1 MAERPGEGVDPDA
14 TVAIPPRKPEAGPAV
29 DPDAT
34 VSMPLPL
41 SVPNVVPD
49 PDRDPDAT
57 IAIPASARAQP
68 AAVQA
73 ASASA
78 AEPDPEATDPMARS
92 PFFLPPDPEAT
103 VAIPP
108 RPAKPA
114 APLAA
119 PALDPDATIAIPTPG
134 KRRNPFAPK
143 PGRDAVRAD
152 LAALGGLN
160 PLVEAANPIL
170 GAVPQIRQSLR
181 HPDSGGLRDSLAE
194 QLDTFEAAAGFA
206 GADAEAIQVAR
217 HALCALLDE
226 SASRTPWG
234 ASWSENGL
242 VRILLDGDTT
252 GTKFF
257 GDLDR
262 ALEAPLANGD
272 LLEFFYACLALG
284 YEGKHRNAEGGREA
298 LEAIRLRLH
307 AQVAVRRPP
316 ATDGE
321 LSANW
326 RGVTTR
332 SRRIPGALLLWGL
345 ASALAL
351 LLVVLYLAFSASLG
365 MLSDPVARDL
375 AQLKPPAAPA
385 PVVAAAAAA
394 SGATAER
401 VAVHLAEAI
410 KAGQVAVTEDAQ
422 RSTIILRS
430 DRLFASGS
438 ARLEAG
444 LEPVVVRI
452 AEVLERV
459 PGAILVTGHTDD
471 LPIRSARFHS
481 NWELSTAR
489 AQSVVK
495 LMASKVSDPARLKAE
510 GVADSQPV
518 GPNDSEANRSR
529 NRRVVI
535 ILRSVP

>member
-14 TVAIPPRKPEAGPAV
+14 TVAMPALKPDAGPAV

-34 VSMPLPL
+34 VSMP
-41 SVPNVVPD
+41 VPVPVRGSAPAPD
-49 PDRDPDAT
+49 PDDTVSGPVPIVAEPDPDAT
-57 IAIPASARAQP
+57 
-68 AAVQA
+68 
-73 ASASA
+73 
-78 AEPDPEATDPMARS
+78 DPIARS
-92 PFFLPPDPEAT
+92 PFYLPPDPEAT
-103 VAIPP
+103 IAMPP
-108 RPAKPA
+108 RPEKPA
-114 APLAA
+114 AARAA
-119 PALDPDATIAIPTPG
+119 PVLDPEATIAIPTPG
-134 KRRNPFAPK
+134 RRRNPFAPK

-152 LAALGGLN
+152 LGALGGLN

-181 HPDSGGLRDSLAE
+181 HPDSGALRDSLAE

-234 ASWSENGL
+234 ASWAGNGL
-242 VRILLDGDTT
+242 VRILLDGDAS
-252 GTKFF
+252 GAKFF
-257 GDLDR
+257 DDLER

-284 YEGKHRNAEGGREA
+284 YEGRYRGAEGGREA
-298 LEAIRLRLH
+298 LDAIRLRLH
-307 AQVAVRRPP
+307 AQVGVRRPR
-316 ATDGE
+316 AADGE
-321 LSANW
+321 LSPNW
-326 RGVTTR
+326 RGVTTP
-332 SRRIPGALLLWGL
+332 SRRIPAALLLWGL

-351 LLVVLYLAFSASLG
+351 VLAGLYLALGASLG
-365 MLSDPVARDL
+365 ALSDPVAREL
-375 AQLKPPAAPA
+375 ALLNPPAAPA
-385 PVVAAAAAA
+385 PAVAAAAAA
-394 SGATAER
+394 PGATAER
-401 VAVHLAEAI
+401 VATHLAQAV
-410 KAGQVAVTEDAQ
+410 KAGQVAVTEDAL
-422 RSTIILRS
+422 RSTIVLRS

-438 ARLEAG
+438 ARLEPG
-444 LEPVVVRI
+444 LEPVVLRI
-452 AEVLERV
+452 AEALERV

-471 LPIRSARFHS
+471 VPIRSARFHS

-518 GPNDSEANRSR
+518 GPNDAEASRAR

-535 ILRSVP
+535 ILRAAP

>member
-14 TVAIPPRKPEAGPAV
+14 TVAIPSLKAEAGPAV

-34 VSMPLPL
+34 VSMPLP
-41 SVPNVVPD
+41 VPAPVQD
-49 PDRDPDAT
+49 GDKDPDAT
-57 IAIPASARAQP
+57 IAIPARAIAPPGP
-68 AAVQA
+68 AQLPPAP
-73 ASASA
+73 
-78 AEPDPEATDPMARS
+78 EPDPDATDPIARS

-108 RPAKPA
+108 RAARPA

-119 PALDPDATIAIPTPG
+119 PTLDPDATIAIPTPG
-134 KRRNPFAPK
+134 RRRNPFAPK

-152 LAALGGLN
+152 LAALGGFN

-181 HPDSGGLRDSLAE
+181 HPDSGALRDSLAE
-194 QLDTFEAAAGFA
+194 QLDTFEAAAGIA
-206 GADAEAIQVAR
+206 GTDAEAVEAAR

-242 VRILLDGDTT
+242 VRILLDGDTS
-252 GTKFF
+252 GTRFF
-257 GDLDR
+257 DDLER
-262 ALEAPLANGD
+262 ALAAPLANGD

-284 YEGKHRNAEGGREA
+284 YEGKYRNAEGGREA

-316 ATDGE
+316 AADGE
-321 LSANW
+321 LSVNW
-326 RGVTTR
+326 RGATTR

-351 LLVVLYLAFSASLG
+351 VLVVLYLAFSASLG
-365 MLSDPVARDL
+365 ALSDPVARDL
-375 AQLKPPAAPA
+375 AQLSPPAAPA
-385 PVVAAAAAA
+385 PVVAAAAATPE
-394 SGATAER
+394 ATAER
-401 VAVHLAEAI
+401 VALHLSEAI

-422 RSTIILRS
+422 RSTIVVRS

-444 LEPVVVRI
+444 LEPVVLRI
-452 AEVLERV
+452 AEALERV
-459 PGAILVTGHTDD
+459 PGMILVTGHTDD

-510 GVADSQPV
+510 GVADSQPL

-535 ILRSVP
+535 ILRAAP

>member
-14 TVAIPPRKPEAGPAV
+14 TVAIPSLKPEAGPLV

-34 VSMPLPL
+34 VSMPLPVL
-41 SVPNVVPD
+41 NATQD
-49 PDRDPDAT
+49 PGENPDAT
-57 IAIPASARAQP
+57 IAIPARAIAQP
-68 AAVQA
+68 PAAQSPP
-73 ASASA
+73 AS
-78 AEPDPEATDPMARS
+78 EPDPEATDPMARS

-108 RPAKPA
+108 RMARPA
-114 APLAA
+114 AQLEA

-134 KRRNPFAPK
+134 RRRNPFAPK

-152 LAALGGLN
+152 LAALGGFN

-181 HPDSGGLRDSLAE
+181 HPDAGALRETLAE
-194 QLDTFEAAAGFA
+194 QLDTFEAAAGIA
-206 GADAEAIQVAR
+206 GADAEVIQVAR

-242 VRILLDGDTT
+242 VRMLLDGDTT
-252 GTKFF
+252 GAKFF
-257 GDLDR
+257 DDVAR

-272 LLEFFYACLALG
+272 LIEFFYACLALG
-284 YEGKHRNAEGGREA
+284 YEGKYRGAEGGGEA
-298 LEAIRLRLH
+298 LEAVRLRIH
-307 AQVAVRRPP
+307 GHVAVRRPP
-316 ATDGE
+316 AADGE

-326 RGVTTR
+326 RGVKTR

-345 ASALAL
+345 GSALAL
-351 LLVVLYLAFSASLG
+351 VLVVLYLIFVASLG
-365 MLSDPVARDL
+365 ALSDPVARDL
-375 AQLKPPAAPA
+375 ARLAPPAAPE
-385 PVVAAAAAA
+385 PTVAAASTA
-394 SGATAER
+394 SGVPAER
-401 VAVHLAEAI
+401 VATHLAEAI
-410 KAGQVAVTEDAQ
+410 KAGQVVVTEDAL
-422 RSTIILRS
+422 RSTIVLRS

-444 LEPVVVRI
+444 LEPVVLRI
-452 AEVLERV
+452 TEALERV

-481 NWELSTAR
+481 NWELSTGR

-495 LMASKVSDPARLKAE
+495 LMGSRLSDPARLKAE

-518 GPNDSEANRSR
+518 GPNDSEANRAR

-535 ILRSVP
+535 ILRAAP

>member
-1 MAERPGEGVDPDA
+1 MADRRGEGVDPDA
-14 TVAIPPRKPEAGPAV
+14 TVAIPSLKPEAGPEV

-41 SVPNVVPD
+41 LASAATPD
-49 PDRDPDAT
+49 PDKDPDAT
-57 IAIPASARAQP
+57 IAIPARAIAPSAATTVP
-68 AAVQA
+68 AAP
-73 ASASA
+73 
-78 AEPDPEATDPMARS
+78 EPDPEATDPMSRS
-92 PFFLPPDPEAT
+92 PFYLPPDPGVT
-103 VAIPP
+103 VAMPM
-108 RPAKPA
+108 RPAPSA

-119 PALDPDATIAIPTPG
+119 PALDPDATIVIPTPG
-134 KRRNPFAPK
+134 RRRNPFAPK

-170 GAVPQIRQSLR
+170 GAVPQIRRSLR
-181 HPDSGGLRDSLAE
+181 HPDSGTLRDSLAE
-194 QLDTFEAAAGFA
+194 QLGTFEAAAGFA
-206 GADAEAIQVAR
+206 GAEAEAIQVAR

-252 GTKFF
+252 GARFF

-272 LLEFFYACLALG
+272 LLEFFYVCLALG
-284 YEGKHRNAEGGREA
+284 YEGMHRDTDGGREA
-298 LEAIRLRLH
+298 LEAIHLRLH
-307 AQVAVRRPP
+307 AQVATRRPP
-316 ATDGE
+316 ASDGE

-326 RGVTTR
+326 HGVTTR

-351 LLVVLYLAFSASLG
+351 VLVVLYLVFSGSLG
-365 MLSDPVARDL
+365 ALSDPVARNL
-375 AQLKPPAAPA
+375 AQLSPPTAQASAVAVAQAAP
-385 PVVAAAAAA
+385 
-394 SGATAER
+394 GATAER
-401 VAVHLAEAI
+401 VATHLAEAI
-410 KAGQVAVTEDAQ
+410 KAGQVAVNEDAQ
-422 RSTIILRS
+422 RSVIVLRS

-452 AEVLERV
+452 AEALERV

-495 LMASKVSDPARLKAE
+495 LIASKVSDPARLKSE
-510 GVADSQPV
+510 GVADSQPA
-518 GPNDSEANRSR
+518 GPNDSEPNRAR

-535 ILRSVP
+535 ILRVAP